1 MLYHIYTLRL
11 DKGKPA
17 ERLGRKAVGLQLM
30 KYLVKDY
37 LSRIRAD
44 QEKGQTLI
52 EYALIILLVSI
63 VVMVVLAALGVE
75 VTGVFQ
81 EIIDTFSPPA

>member
-1 MLYHIYTLRL
+1 
-11 DKGKPA
+11 
-17 ERLGRKAVGLQLM
+17 M
-30 KYLVKDY
+30 KFQVKEL
-37 LSRIRAD
+37 LSRIGVD

-81 EIIDTFSPPA
+81 DIIDEFNPPA

>member
-1 MLYHIYTLRL
+1 
-11 DKGKPA
+11 
-17 ERLGRKAVGLQLM
+17 M
-30 KYLVKDY
+30 KFQVKEL
-37 LSRIRAD
+37 LSRIGAD

-75 VTGVFQ
+75 VTNVFQ
-81 EIIDTFSPPA
+81 EIIDTFSPPAAA

>member
-1 MLYHIYTLRL
+1 
-11 DKGKPA
+11 
-17 ERLGRKAVGLQLM
+17 M
-30 KYLVKDY
+30 KYQVKE
-37 LSRIRAD
+37 LLNRIGAD

-75 VTGVFQ
+75 VTAVFQ
-81 EIIDTFSPPA
+81 DIIDTFNPPA

>member
-1 MLYHIYTLRL
+1 MKR
-11 DKGKPA
+11 KGEIA
-17 ERLGRKAVGLQLM
+17 M
-30 KYLVKDY
+30 KIQVKE
-37 LSRIRAD
+37 LLNRIGAD